1 MSENRISIYERL
13 HAIQS
18 DIKQLEKEGSA
29 GWGKSSFN
37 FFGEAQI
44 KAHMRALYSKH
55 GVFAVPSFDQVTT
68 ETVKAPRKDG
78 SVVEEMFQTIAG
90 HIMFYSVD
98 GESLGPFGI
107 VGSGQDA
114 REKGVLGAET
124 VAVRHFI
131 MNTFNISDG
140 MDVENNLGEEAQ
152 AVSAAPARP
161 VNMMELPEREYN
173 QMTFLQGHKAFRNL
187 TTANDSTLG
196 EWIDGYQYAW
206 TVKTVHK
213 LVLRFIEAGLDDG
226 EVKIADR

>member
-1 MSENRISIYERL
+1 MGESRISIHERL

-18 DIKQLEKEGSA
+18 DIRQMEKQGEA

-44 KAHMRALYSKH
+44 KAHMRGLYSKH
-55 GVFAVPSFDQVTT
+55 GVFAVPSFNEVVTD
-68 ETVKAPRKDG
+68 TVKAPRKDG
-78 SVVEEMFQTIAG
+78 KMVDEVFQTVTG
-90 HIMFYSVD
+90 HITFYSVD
-98 GESLGPFGI
+98 GEELGPFGI
-107 VGSGQDA
+107 IGSGQDV

-152 AVSAAPARP
+152 PVSAAPARP

-187 TTANDSTLG
+187 TTANDSTCLL
-196 EWIDGYQYAW
+196 Y
-206 TVKTVHK
+206 TSPSP
-213 LVLRFIEAGLDDG
+213 R
-226 EVKIADR
+226 DRTRSRMPSSA

>member
-1 MSENRISIYERL
+1 MSENRISIHERM

-37 FFGEAQI
+37 FFDEAQI
-44 KAHMRALYSKH
+44 KAHMRGLYSKH
-55 GVFAVPSFDQVTT
+55 GVFAVPSFNEVVTD
-68 ETVKAPRKDG
+68 TVKAPRKDG
-78 SVVEEMFQTIAG
+78 KMVDEVFQTVTG
-90 HIMFYSVD
+90 HITFYSVD
-98 GESLGPFGI
+98 GEELGPFGI
-107 VGSGQDA
+107 IGSGQDV
-114 REKGVLGAET
+114 REKGGLGAET

-152 AVSAAPARP
+152 EVSATPSRP

-196 EWIDGYQYAW
+196 EWIDEYQYAW
-206 TVKTVHK
+206 TVKTVQK
-213 LVLRFIEAGLDDG
+213 LVLRFIKAGLDDG
-226 EVKIADR
+226 EVKIANM

>member
-1 MSENRISIYERL
+1 MPEDKITIYERL

-18 DIKQLEKEGSA
+18 EVKQMEKQGEA
-29 GWGKSSFN
+29 GYGRSSFN

-55 GVFAVPSFDQVTT
+55 GVFAVPSFDQVITD
-68 ETVKAPRKDG
+68 TVQAPRKDG
-78 SVVEEMFQTIAG
+78 SVVNEMFQTVTG
-90 HIMFYSVD
+90 SVTFYSVD

-107 VGSGQDA
+107 IGSGQDS

-140 MDVENNLGEEAQ
+140 MDVENNLDEEAQ
-152 AVSAAPARP
+152 AAPSRP

-213 LVLRFIEAGLDDG
+213 LVLRFIDAGLDVG
-226 EVKIADR
+226 EVKIADM

>member
-18 DIKQLEKEGSA
+18 DIKQLEKQGEA
-29 GWGKSSFN
+29 GWGKNSFN

-68 ETVKAPRKDG
+68 DTVQASRKDG
-78 SVVEEMFQTIAG
+78 KVVNEMFQTVTG
-90 HIMFYSVD
+90 SVTFYSVD
-98 GESLGPFGI
+98 GSSLGPFGI
-107 VGSGQDA
+107 IGSGQDGK
-114 REKGVLGAET
+114 EKGVLGAET

-152 AVSAAPARP
+152 PVSAAPARP
-161 VNMMELPEREYN
+161 VNMMELPGREYN

-196 EWIDGYQYAW
+196 EWVDGYQYAW

-213 LVLRFIEAGLDDG
+213 LVLRFIDAGLDDG
-226 EVKIADR
+226 EVKIADM